1 MSASNRSLL
10 FLLGLVLGLLAGAG
24 FFIFKMDD
32 LLKNGTIFN
41 SSRDTLIIQQQV
53 VSSTEDKKNKPDI
66 KKYIGQESKN
76 TSQKA
81 MSSAEL
87 LAKKYS
93 REVPIRKVMAEADS
107 LLRDTSSIVANQT
120 APQNFVVRKDEILG
134 SRNYEVTNLQKAE
147 TKNGSDSLLEKVSG
161 IKDGKKNIIAS
172 FKVEFWQ
179 SPINYKG
186 YKMTK
191 NKIVLFGV
199 NPDETVKLFHTDDAL
214 FMKQNQNYY
223 KLYFTDDFKQF
234 EKVTDSSIIAKL
246 K

>member
-32 LLKNGTIFN
+32 LLKNVNILN
-41 SSRDTLIIQQQV
+41 SSRDTLIIQQEV
-53 VSSTEDKKNKPDI
+53 TNNSEEKKSKSDI
-66 KKYIGQESKN
+66 KKYIDQQSKD
-76 TSQKA
+76 TSKKS

-93 REVPIRKVMAEADS
+93 REVPIRRVMAEADS
-107 LLRDTSSIVANQT
+107 LLRDSASIAANQGG
-120 APQNFVVRKDEILG
+120 PENFVVRKDELLN
-134 SRNYEVTNLQKAE
+134 SKSFEVVNLQSAE
-147 TKNGSDSLLEKVSG
+147 TENSSDSLLEKVSG
-161 IKDGKKNIIAS
+161 IKDEKKNVIAA

-179 SPINYKG
+179 SPINYRG

-191 NKIVLFGV
+191 NKIVLFGI
-199 NPDETVKLFHTDDAL
+199 NPDENIKLFHLEDDM
-214 FMKQNQNYY
+214 FMKQNQSFF

-234 EKVTDSSIIAKL
+234 EKVTDASVIAKL

>member
-32 LLKNGTIFN
+32 LLKKGNILN
-41 SSRDTLIIQQQV
+41 SSKDTLIIQQQIA
-53 VSSTEDKKNKPDI
+53 SSSEEKKKKADI
-66 KKYIGQESKN
+66 KKYIGHN
-76 TSQKA
+76 DTSQRQ
-81 MSSAEL
+81 MNSAEL

-93 REVPIRKVMAEADS
+93 REVPVRRVMAESDS
-107 LLRDTSSIVANQT
+107 LLRDTSSAGDQIT
-120 APQNFVVRKDEILG
+120 AENFVVRKDEMLG
-134 SRNYEVTNLQKAE
+134 SRNFEVTNLQQSE
-147 TKNGSDSLLEKVSG
+147 SENPSDSILEKVSG
-161 IKDGKKNIIAS
+161 IKNARKNIIAS

-191 NKIVLFGV
+191 NKIVLFGI
-199 NPDETVKLFHTDDAL
+199 NAEENIKFYHLDDAIFL
-214 FMKQNQNYY
+214 KQNQNYF

-234 EKVTDSSIIAKL
+234 EKVADTITINKL